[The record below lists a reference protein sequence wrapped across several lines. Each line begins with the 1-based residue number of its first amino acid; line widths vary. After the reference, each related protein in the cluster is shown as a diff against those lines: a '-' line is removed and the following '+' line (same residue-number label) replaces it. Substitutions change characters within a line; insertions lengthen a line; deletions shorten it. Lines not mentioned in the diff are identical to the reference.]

1 MAMSPMMVQI
11 QQIKANHED
20 CIVMSRIGDFYEMF
34 FDDAKIASREL
45 DLVLT
50 GKDCG
55 LEERA
60 PMCGVPYHALDQ
72 YLSKLVSKGYRVAI
86 VEQLEDPA
94 TAKGLVKRDVIRIV
108 TPGTVTEGGYLRDS
122 ENNYLASVYTA
133 SDGFGVAFADV
144 STGEI
149 FATELLGAK
158 ADERL
163 LSEAAAYSPSE
174 VIYTSGMPDDLLNR
188 LTGRYRSL
196 MTVVPAEE
204 RNDLAFAYRSS
215 FPESAAENY
224 GMLAVGQLLLQLAK
238 TQKTD
243 LSYLKEPVFYESDH
257 FLGIDQFSRRNLELC
272 ETLRTGERRGSL
284 LGTIDRTKTSAG
296 ARLLKKWIE
305 KPLTNCVAIRSRQ
318 KAVQALFD
326 DTILRNDLMTSLRS
340 TVDIE
345 RLTTKLVYG
354 SANARDLKAL
364 EKTLKLLPA
373 VKEKL
378 ESLKGK
384 SGLLDG
390 LNARLHALEEVAS
403 AIEKTIDEDPAMV
416 TKEGGIIKPGCNAA
430 VDELRSIMHDGK
442 SWISRIEETERERTG
457 IRTLKVG
464 YNRVFG
470 YYIEVSKSFVSQVPE
485 DYIRRQTLTTGER
498 YVTPELKDMEAK
510 VLGAKDRDCQLEYEL
525 FSALRDYVLESVRD
539 LQESAEAVAEL
550 DVLCSFAE
558 MARESGYTCPDVDV
572 SDRIE
577 IRDGRH
583 PVVEKHL
590 DGAYFVPND
599 CQLDCA
605 SSRLLLITGPNMA
618 GKSTYMRQIAL
629 IVLLAQVGSFVPASS
644 ARIGVVD
651 HIFTRIGAS
660 DDLASGTSTFM
671 LEMNEVAEILKN
683 ATKRSLII
691 YDEIGRGTSTYDGM
705 SIARA
710 VAEHTCAKV
719 GAKTLFAT
727 HYHELTDLEG
737 TIPGVMNY
745 HIAAKKRGN
754 DIIFLR
760 KIIRGA
766 ADDSYGIEVAALAG
780 VPNAVVGR
788 AKQILAEL
796 EETAGADRPKRP
808 SGDSGA
814 DEGEISFAN
823 LSADAAV
830 EKLRSTDLNMLS
842 PYEAMTMLFELKK
855 MVD

>member
-1 MAMSPMMVQI
+1 MAMSPMMIQI
-11 QQIKANHED
+11 QNIKAQHED

-34 FDDAKIASREL
+34 FEDAKIASREL

-72 YLSKLVSKGYRVAI
+72 YLSKLVAKGYRVAI

-122 ENNYLASVYTA
+122 ENNYLAAVYT
-133 SDGFGVAFADV
+133 SGDGFGLAFVDV
-144 STGEI
+144 STGESY
-149 FATELLGAK
+149 ATELLGAK
-158 ADERL
+158 ASERL
-163 LSEAAAYSPSE
+163 IEECAAYSPSE
-174 VIYTSGMPDDLLNR
+174 IICTSGLPDELERELEK
-188 LTGRYRSL
+188 RYRAL
-196 MTVVPAEE
+196 MTEVPAADDGE
-204 RNDLAFAYRSS
+204 LGKAYREA
-215 FPESAAENY
+215 FPARESITYGLFAV
-224 GMLAVGQLLLQLAK
+224 GMLLKQLTK

-243 LSYLKEPVFYESDH
+243 LSYLKEPVFYESDS
-257 FLGIDQFSRRNLELC
+257 FLGMDHFSRRNLELC

-296 ARLLKKWIE
+296 ARLLKKWME
-305 KPLTNCVAIRSRQ
+305 KPLLNCIAIRARQ

-326 DTILRNDLMTSLRS
+326 DSIARDELMQILRGSI
-340 TVDIE
+340 DIE

-364 EKTLKLLPA
+364 ERTLKLLPQI
-373 VKEKL
+373 KELL
-378 ESLKGK
+378 EGLRGK
-384 SGLLDG
+384 SASLDR
-390 LNARLHALEEVAS
+390 LNDRIHPLTEVAS
-403 AIEKTIDEDPAMV
+403 AIENTIDEDPSMV

-430 VDELRSIMHDGK
+430 VDELRSIMTDGK
-442 SWISRIEETERERTG
+442 SWISKIEETEREKTG

-470 YYIEVSKSFVSQVPE
+470 YYIEVSKSFVSMVPE

-510 VLGAKDRDCQLEYEL
+510 VLGAKDRDCQLEYDL
-525 FSALRDYVLESVRD
+525 FVALRNYVLESLNE
-539 LQESAEAVAEL
+539 LQESAAAIAEL
-550 DVLCSFAE
+550 DVFCGLAE
-558 MARESGYTCPDVDV
+558 LARESDYACPDVDQ

-577 IRDGRH
+577 IRSGRH

-590 DGAYFVPND
+590 GGTYFVPND
-599 CQLDCA
+599 CTMDC
-605 SSRLLLITGPNMA
+605 SSERLLLITGPNMA
-618 GKSTYMRQIAL
+618 GKSTYMRQVAL
-629 IVLLAQVGSFVPASS
+629 IVLMAQIGSFVPASS

-710 VAEHTCAKV
+710 VAEHTCSKV

-737 TIPGVMNY
+737 LVPGVMNY

-760 KIIRGA
+760 KIVRGA

-780 VPNAVVGR
+780 VPNTVVNR
-788 AKQILAEL
+788 AKQVLAEL
-796 EETAGADRPKRP
+796 LSDPHALKAHAQHASADAE
-808 SGDSGA
+808 D
-814 DEGEISFAN
+814 EISFSN
-823 LSADAAV
+823 LSADAAI
-830 EKLRSTDLNMLS
+830 EKLRNTDLNMLS
-842 PYEAMTMLFELKK
+842 PYEAMTLLYELKK
-855 MVD
+855 MVE